1 MIVELIMIYLVGIVS
16 GIYIATQIEKD
27 INKRINK

>member
-1 MIVELIMIYLVGIVS
+1 MTVELIMIFLVGLLC

-27 INKRINK
+27 INKRTKK